1 MSNLIQLFTPGH
13 QNRSGRFHIA
23 LGEWAVV
30 YGVTDSASVCFR
42 RDGGGLSVEC
52 LARDRVP
59 SRFAVL
65 PDEHIQLTVCGKRLW
80 LWVQAVTPTHVVVD
94 AAEEPGADF
103 ALVVMP
109 ATA

>member
-13 QNRSGRFHIA
+13 HNRNGRFRIA
-23 LGEWAVV
+23 LGEDAVI
-30 YGVTDSASVCFR
+30 YGTADIASISFHHSGHR
-42 RDGGGLSVEC
+42 LEVEHMAVGK
-52 LARDRVP
+52 ARQR
-59 SRFAVL
+59 L
-65 PDEHIQLTVCGKRLW
+65 PVMPGEEIQLLVGGKRLL
-80 LWVQAVTPTHVVVD
+80 LWVQAITATHVVVD